1 MDLVW
6 AENALTYCIATLAS
20 PMKAQIDPK
29 LERALLSG
37 VGPLNVF
44 AKFRPKVPEEATASA
59 KSLITR
65 VAKKTKESPK
75 FDYRDLDSVLHVS
88 ANPRFIEELLR
99 QPEIV
104 SASMVPDLDSALIE
118 PLNPHEVSEA
128 EISHPTYPR
137 RHISSS
143 RRR

>member
-1 MDLVW
+1 MACGAQRTPLHI
-6 AENALTYCIATLAS
+6 ALIPLAS
-20 PMKAQIDPK
+20 PMKTQIDPR
-29 LERALLSG
+29 LERALNSG
-37 VGPLNVF
+37 GGPLNIF
-44 AKFRPKVPEEATASA
+44 AKFKPRVPKDPTASA

-88 ANPRFIEELLR
+88 ANRRFIEELLK

-104 SASMVPDLDSALIE
+104 SASMVPDLDSAMIE

-128 EISHPTYPR
+128 EIAHPTYPR
-137 RHISSS
+137 RHISGS